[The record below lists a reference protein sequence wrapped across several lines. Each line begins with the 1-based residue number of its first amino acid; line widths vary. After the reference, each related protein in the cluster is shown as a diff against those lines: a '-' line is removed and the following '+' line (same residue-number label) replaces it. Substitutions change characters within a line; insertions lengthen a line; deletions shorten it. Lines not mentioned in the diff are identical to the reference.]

1 MSRILRL
8 RNGSSLDLVG
18 LVVLGTSLVAI
29 AFLSL
34 IIAPLVSLY
43 RHPPTV
49 SMAKRDSAA
58 ALAKFRSSVGQQV
71 AIVDNRSWFF
81 DPKPPEPEKGDIGS
95 HRTYSGPSLIA
106 YIDGTAWFSDG
117 SKLSEKEPK
126 SSSLKLVKA
135 NPPWGA
141 TVEWE
146 GGKYD
151 VEMFKKST
159 AASLRDTLTSNAGYS
174 YPLTTGSAHLGGKPP
189 SDRKDLPAD
198 AKSGP
203 GVLPAGSAPAPATAA
218 AASATPSSSPPS
230 APPAQGDPGA
240 ANQPPPQPPGDQPPP
255 PPPGE
260 PNAAAPRPTS
270 SPASAP
276 VASSPSP
283 APSDSSKE
291 PAAASP
297 ETARPSHP

>member
-18 LVVLGTSLVAI
+18 LVVLGTAVVAI
-29 AFLSL
+29 AFVSL

-49 SMAKRDSAA
+49 STATRDSAA

-81 DPKPPEPEKGDIGS
+81 DPKPPELATDPGP

-141 TVEWE
+141 TVEWS
-146 GGKYD
+146 GGTYN
-151 VEMFKKST
+151 VEMFKKTT
-159 AASLRDTLTSNAGYS
+159 AASLRESLTSSTGYS
-174 YPLTTGSAHLGGKPP
+174 YPLTAGSTHLGGKAP

-203 GVLPAGSAPAPATAA
+203 GALPSGSTPAPATAA
-218 AASATPSSSPPS
+218 AAASPSSPAPS
-230 APPAQGDPGA
+230 APPPPPQGDPGG
-240 ANQPPPQPPGDQPPP
+240 ANQPPPQPGNGQPPP

-260 PNAAAPRPTS
+260 PNAAAPAPAG
-270 SPASAP
+270 PASIP
-276 VASSPSP
+276 VASSPAP
-283 APSDSSKE
+283 ASSDSSKE
-291 PAAASP
+291 PAAGSP
-297 ETARPSHP
+297 QTARPSHP